1 MSSQRTRRRV
11 HEEGHVRK
19 FLVVL
24 DETPECEKAVYFGAA
39 RSRNTG
45 SMLTMLY
52 VVEPPEFAHWLAVEE
67 HAREEGEKKAEALFR
82 MYQRKL
88 KQWGFEDLPVETVIR
103 YGNPCEEIRGLE
115 NDDPDISF
123 LVLGASVE
131 EEGPGRLV
139 TGLLT
144 KGTKGFPTPIVIV
157 PGDMTFEEIDAL
169 V

>member
-1 MSSQRTRRRV
+1 MSERRKRTVR
-11 HEEGHVRK
+11 EEGHIRK

-39 RSRNTG
+39 RARSTG
-45 SMLTMLY
+45 SMLTMLF
-52 VVEPPEFAHWLAVEE
+52 VVEPPEFTHWLSVEQ
-67 HAREEGEKKAEALFR
+67 HAREEGERKAEALFR

-88 KQWGFEDLPVETVIR
+88 DQWGFSELPVERVVR
-103 YGNPCEEIRGLE
+103 YGNPCEEIRALANE
-115 NDDPDISF
+115 DADISF
-123 LVLGASVE
+123 LVLGAATG

-139 TGLLT
+139 TSLLT

-157 PGDMTFEEIDAL
+157 PGDMTCDEIDAL

>member
-1 MSSQRTRRRV
+1 MPDRTRRKV

-39 RSRNTG
+39 RARSTG

-52 VVEPPEFAHWLAVEE
+52 VVEPEGFAHWLAVEE
-67 HAREEGEKKAEALFR
+67 LAREEGEQKARALFR
-82 MYQRKL
+82 LYRQKL
-88 KQWGFEDLPVETVIR
+88 DKWDFGDLPVEEVIR
-103 YGNPCEEIRGLE
+103 HGGKCEQIRELE
-115 NDDPDISF
+115 NEDPDISF
-123 LVLGASVE
+123 LVLGASTSK
-131 EEGPGRLV
+131 EGPGRLV
-139 TGLLT
+139 TNLIT
-144 KGTKGFPTPIVIV
+144 KGAAGFPTPIVII

>member
-1 MSSQRTRRRV
+1 MTDRKLRKI

-19 FLVVL
+19 FMVVL
-24 DETPECEKAVYFGAA
+24 DETPECEQAVYFGAA
-39 RSRNTG
+39 RSRSTG
-45 SMLTMLY
+45 STLLMLY

-82 MYQRKL
+82 MYRQKL

-103 YGNPCEEIRGLE
+103 YGNPCEEIRNQANEDL
-115 NDDPDISF
+115 DISF
-123 LVLGASVE
+123 LVLGAATGD
-131 EEGPGRLV
+131 EGPGRLV
-139 TGLLT
+139 TNLLT
-144 KGTKGFPTPIVIV
+144 RGTKGFPIPIVIV

>member
-1 MSSQRTRRRV
+1 MSERKKRQVR
-11 HEEGHVRK
+11 EEGHVRK

-24 DETPECEKAVYFGAA
+24 DETPECEVAVYFGAA
-39 RSRNTG
+39 RARSTG

-67 HAREEGEKKAEALFR
+67 HAREEGERKAEALFR
-82 MYQRKL
+82 MYLRKL
-88 KQWGFEDLPVETVIR
+88 EQWGFSDLPKETVIR
-103 YGNPCEEIRGLE
+103 YGNPCQEIRGLA

-123 LVLGASVE
+123 LVLGAGTGP
-131 EEGPGRLV
+131 EGPGRLV

>member
-1 MSSQRTRRRV
+1 MSERKLRTVR
-11 HEEGHVRK
+11 EEGHVRK

-39 RSRNTG
+39 RSRSTG
-45 SMLTMLY
+45 SMLTMLF

-67 HAREEGEKKAEALFR
+67 HAREEGEQKAQALFR
-82 MYQRKL
+82 LYQRKL
-88 KQWGFEDLPVETVIR
+88 DQWGFSDLPVETVIR

-123 LVLGASVE
+123 LVLGAATGD
-131 EEGPGRLV
+131 EGPGRLV

-144 KGTKGFPTPIVIV
+144 KGTKGFPTPIVVV

>member
-1 MSSQRTRRRV
+1 MSTRKKRQVR
-11 HEEGHVRK
+11 EEGHIRK

-24 DETPECEKAVYFGAA
+24 DETPECETAVYFAAA
-39 RSRNTG
+39 RARSTG
-45 SMLTMLY
+45 SMLAMLF
-52 VVEPPEFAHWLAVEE
+52 VVEPPEFAHWLAVEQ
-67 HAREEGEKKAEALFR
+67 HAREEGERKAEALFR

-88 KQWGFEDLPVETVIR
+88 DQRGFEDLPKETVIR
-103 YGNPCEEIRGLE
+103 YGNRCEEIRGLE

-123 LVLGASVE
+123 LVLGAATGD
-131 EEGPGRLV
+131 EGPGPLV

-144 KGTKGFPTPIVIV
+144 KGTRGFPTPIVIV